1 MKKRIISIFLLFL
14 CFSFIIH
21 LAACSENN
29 DPSLQTDI
37 TEKGGNITT
46 KQSVTS
52 EKENEMTDTI
62 TETLPDDIAEN
73 TDYVTETWVAVDIN
87 FETDK
92 EYAEKE
98 QLYVIFDVKFTNR
111 ETKAELAIPGF
122 WYGGNTFTVRFAPTE
137 YGIWDYVTICE
148 TDASLDGKT
157 GTVAANAYKGDLLIY
172 KHGFVTTNGTKHFVY
187 ADGTPFFYLGDTHW
201 NMYTEEYDKGGISA
215 GRTGAKSHFK
225 YIVDKRVEQ
234 GFTVYQSEPIGTK
247 AILTDGSLSS
257 SDAEAFAQ
265 NDLYYQ
271 YIAEKGLVHANAEFF
286 FAGEMTAS
294 LMNNEKYLEAISRYW
309 VARYSAYPVM
319 WTLAQ
324 EIDNDFYRE
333 RGDQKIYDYSNN
345 PWVKIAEYLHKYDA
359 YKHPLSGHQENTIF
373 TTVTGQGITQPNA
386 DNGGASA
393 FLSGEVTEKTGHNWW
408 AVQWQPD
415 LVNQDNGKVPK
426 DYWNS
431 DKGAINYESR
441 YCNLWTKDYGAR
453 AQSWIAMLNGFAGV
467 GYGAADIWLYNG
479 TYNLDEPSNDGIE
492 TISIKDKAAAWS
504 TAVNFESAYQQG
516 YMRQF
521 FESFEWWRLAPDFN
535 DNNYFDGRVSSR
547 KKSVYSCATI
557 GNDLYVIYMYNKA
570 VASGIVCNMDK
581 DAVYEAKWFNPRTN
595 EYIDIGE
602 IKADKTDKNGNPAWS
617 APDRPEALDYVLY
630 VVKK

>member
-1 MKKRIISIFLLFL
+1 MKKIYKTITLFILCSITLLSV
-14 CFSFIIH
+14 FSC
-21 LAACSENN
+21 AREN
-29 DPSLQTDI
+29 STQTEEQSKEETTENTEETEVQTDEVTETEAETEVFPDDI
-37 TEKGGNITT
+37 TEK
-46 KQSVTS
+46 
-52 EKENEMTDTI
+52 
-62 TETLPDDIAEN
+62 
-73 TDYVTETWVAVDIN
+73 TDYVTQTWVAVDLN
-87 FETDK
+87 FETDESYK
-92 EYAEKE
+92 EKE
-98 QLYVIFDVKFTNR
+98 QLYVVFDAKFTNR
-111 ETKAELAIPGF
+111 ETKTSLTIPGF
-122 WYGGNTFTVRFAPTE
+122 WYGGKTFTVRFAPTE
-137 YGIWDYVTICE
+137 YGIWDFVTVCG

-157 GTVAANAYKGDLLIY
+157 GTVAANAYKGELAIY
-172 KHGFVTTNGTKHFVY
+172 RRGFVTTNGTKHFVY

-201 NMYTEEYDKGGISA
+201 NMYDEEYDKGGLSA

-247 AILTDGSLSS
+247 ANLADGSLSS
-257 SDAEAFAQ
+257 QDAAAFAK

-286 FAGEMTAS
+286 FAGNMNAA
-294 LMNNEKYLEAISRYW
+294 LMKNEKYLEAISRYW

-345 PWVKIAEYLHKYDA
+345 PWVRIAEFLHKYDA
-359 YKHPLSGHQENTIF
+359 YKHPLSGHQENAIF
-373 TTVTGQGITQPNA
+373 TTVTGQGVTMSNA

-393 FLSGEVTEKTGHNWW
+393 FLSDEVTEKTGHSWW

-415 LVNQDNGKVPK
+415 LKKQDNGKVPK

-431 DKGAINYESR
+431 GKVAINYESR

-453 AQSWIAMLNGFAGV
+453 SQSWIAMLNGFAGV

-492 TISIKDKAAAWS
+492 TISVADKAVTWS

-516 YMRQF
+516 YMRRF
-521 FESFEWWRLAPDFN
+521 FESFEWWRLVPDFN
-535 DNNYFDGRVSSR
+535 DGNYFDGVVSSR

-557 GNDLYVIYMYNKA
+557 GNELYVIYMYNKA
-570 VASGIVCNMDK
+570 VASGTVCNMDGG
-581 DAVYEAKWFNPRTN
+581 AVYEAKWFDPRTN
-595 EYIDIGE
+595 TYTDIGE
-602 IKADKTDKNGNPAWS
+602 IKADTEKDGKPAWN
-617 APDRPEALDYVLY
+617 APDRPEALDYVLLLI
-630 VVKK
+630 KK